1 MFRTLT
7 AIIIFSFAFLYCSH
21 SYSQCYE
28 QLKGQGLYLFSPVKT
43 KLTLYKPLPGRE
55 WGDSVYDKCR
65 LFGPVYWKRVAPGY
79 IVEPGSAIYAA
90 HSGILR
96 VHTTGANPFGN
107 DACWIDGT
115 ELSTAYFHIY
125 PSVTTNQYVYAGQR
139 IGTVIPRS
147 DTTFFYFN
155 IRMAK
160 PMYPT
165 IQRATLPAQGG
176 ENCKCYVDPVW
187 PEYFVNPTER
197 YIYWYYNDS
206 DPKTKLS
213 VRITPSWVGKWSFDD
228 GKTWLNSGE
237 TVTGLPQKYYKI
249 IFQERLE
256 WKTPLPIEV
265 ASTDAKP
272 EFDFPVTYE
281 PEKYIPEIITTR
293 SVPDFVDSS
302 SILAAFDSVRR
313 NAYDSS
319 YTALKEV
326 IYKTFNDSL
335 KSKISHI
342 ETAQKKEENKNKIL
356 FIVLPLVLLLGL
368 GLIAFY
374 FQYNRLKKQK
384 RYVEELQ
391 KELHHR
397 VRNNLGIIS
406 GLIDA
411 SIVNENTSIPSKDL
425 ESRINSIGFVHEQL
439 YQQDDISALNLQ
451 DFLKKLCDNLVI
463 TYAKDKEVI
472 CNVDA
477 PLMIETKLATQ
488 VALVISELVTN
499 SLKHYTIPNK
509 TLEVEIKARLTE
521 QRKISITVTDNG
533 EGFPSSFNKSKSNT
547 YGLKM
552 IKGLIKQIRGEI
564 NFSNNKGAV
573 TEITF

>member
-1 MFRTLT
+1 MSKILS
-7 AIIIFSFAFLYCSH
+7 AIFIFYSTFFYCSPT
-21 SYSQCYE
+21 YSQCYE

-43 KLTLYKPLPGRE
+43 KLTLYKTLPGRE
-55 WGDSVYDKCR
+55 WGDSIYDKCR

-115 ELSTAYFHIY
+115 EISTAYFHIY
-125 PSVTTNQYVYAGQR
+125 PSVTTNQFVHAGQR

-147 DTTFFYFN
+147 DTTYFYFN

-165 IQRATLPAQGG
+165 IQRATIPAQGG
-176 ENCKCYVDPVW
+176 ENCKCFVDPVW

-206 DPKTKLS
+206 EPKTQLS
-213 VRITPSWVGKWSFDD
+213 VKITPSWVGKWSFDN

-237 TVTGLPQKYYKI
+237 TVTGIPQKYYKI
-249 IFQERLE
+249 IFQERSE

-265 ASTDAKP
+265 SSTDAKA
-272 EFDFPVTYE
+272 EFDFSVTYE
-281 PEKYIPEIITTR
+281 SEKIIPQIITTQ
-293 SVPDFVDSS
+293 SSFNFIDSS
-302 SILAAFDSVRR
+302 TILAAFDSVRR
-313 NAYDSS
+313 IAYDSS
-319 YTALKEV
+319 YTALREV
-326 IYKTFNDSL
+326 IYRTFNDSL

-342 ETAQKKEENKNKIL
+342 ESAQKKEENKNKIL
-356 FIVLPLVLLLGL
+356 FFAIPLALLLGL
-368 GLIAFY
+368 CLIAFY
-374 FQYNRLKKQK
+374 FQYYRLKKQK

-411 SIVNENTSIPSKDL
+411 SIVNESSSIPSKDL

-451 DFLKKLCDNLVI
+451 DFLKKLCDNLVN
-463 TYAKDKEVI
+463 TYFKNKEI
-472 CNVDA
+472 FYKVDA

-499 SLKHYTIPNK
+499 SLKHFDIPNK
-509 TLEVEIKARLTE
+509 TLEIEIKARLTE
-521 QRKISITVTDNG
+521 QKKIFITIRDNG
-533 EGFPSSFNKSKSNT
+533 IGFPTGFNKSKSNS
-547 YGLKM
+547 YGLQM

-564 NFSNNKGAV
+564 NFRNNNGAI